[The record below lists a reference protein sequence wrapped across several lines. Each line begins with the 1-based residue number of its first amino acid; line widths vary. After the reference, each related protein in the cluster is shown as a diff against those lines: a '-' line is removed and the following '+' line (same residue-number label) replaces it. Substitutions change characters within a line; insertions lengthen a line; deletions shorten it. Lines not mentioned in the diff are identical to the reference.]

1 MIIDDE
7 KLQRTLEKAKSHTDA
22 EVTDILNKAKELK
35 GISLE
40 EAAVLLN
47 ITDEKL
53 LQKLFDAAKYVK
65 EEIYGNRI
73 VLFAPLYISNI
84 CTNECIYCAFRRSN
98 TKLKRHASTMDEIHQ
113 EVTALLQ
120 QGHKRILMVAG
131 EAYPGG
137 GLQYVYD
144 SIKAIYETRWNGQ
157 NIRRVNVNIAPLV
170 QAEFEEL
177 KKCGIG
183 TYQLF
188 QETYHKETYEKLH
201 LAGAKKDYQFRLD
214 AMDRALKAG
223 INDVG
228 IGPLLGLYD
237 YKYEVLATLEHS
249 FYLDRTYGVGP
260 HTISIPRI
268 EPAEGSDFSL
278 HPPYQLTD
286 NDFKKVVA
294 VIRLAVPYTGII
306 LSTRESPAMRNACL
320 ELGVSQI
327 SAASRVNPGGYS
339 YDKQNGSQFT
349 LTDERSL
356 AEVIDAVVDAKH
368 MPSFCTGC
376 YRLGRVGKDFMDMA
390 KPGLIKKHCLPNAM
404 FTFAEYLEDFAPAP
418 LKEKGY
424 ALINSTAK
432 ESFAEG
438 SAIRKLIDDNL
449 AKIKSGKRDLY
460 F

>member
-1 MIIDDE
+1 MIINDE
-7 KLQRTLEKAKSHTDA
+7 QVNKSLEKGSSFTDA
-22 EVTDILNKAKELK
+22 DVTRILTKARELK
-35 GISLE
+35 GITLD
-40 EAAVLLN
+40 EAAILLN
-47 ITDEKL
+47 LKDRPL
-53 LQKLFDAAKYVK
+53 LDQLFETAKFVK
-65 EEIYGNRI
+65 EAIYGNRI

-84 CTNECIYCAFRRSN
+84 CTNECVYCAFRKSN
-98 TKLKRHASTMDEIHQ
+98 TTLKRHASTRDEIHQ

-137 GLQYVYD
+137 GLQYV
-144 SIKAIYETRWNGQ
+144 GQ
-157 NIRRVNVNIAPLV
+157 NIRRVNVNIAPLTEP
-170 QAEFEEL
+170 EFEEL

-214 AMDRALKAG
+214 AMDRALQAG

-237 YKYEVLATLEHS
+237 HKYEILATLMHS
-249 FYLDRTYGVGP
+249 WYLDEKYGVGP

-278 HPPYQLTD
+278 HPNDQLTD
-286 NDFKKVVA
+286 DEFKQCVA
-294 VIRLAVPYTGII
+294 VLRLAVPYTGII

-349 LTDERSL
+349 LTDDRTL
-356 AEVIDAVVDAKH
+356 AQVIDAVVDAKH

-390 KPGLIKKHCLPNAM
+390 KPGLIKTHCLPNAM

-418 LKEKGY
+418 LKAKGY
-424 ALINSTAK
+424 ALIESTAK
-432 ESFAEG
+432 EAFTEG
-438 SAIRKLIDDNL
+438 TPIKKMIDENL